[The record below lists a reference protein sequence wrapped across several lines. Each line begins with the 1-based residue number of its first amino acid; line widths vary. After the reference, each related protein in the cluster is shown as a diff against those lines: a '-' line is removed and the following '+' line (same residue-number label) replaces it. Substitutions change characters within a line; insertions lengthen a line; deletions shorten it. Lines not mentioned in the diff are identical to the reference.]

1 MAGEGPKVNAARYVP
16 AGRDRF
22 RERRE
27 IRFTRTG
34 IDIKVSA
41 PDTDGGL
48 CVTEITSL
56 HKGGPARHLH
66 HEQDEWF
73 YVLDGEYVIEVGE
86 ERYEPGPGDSV
97 LAPREVAHAWAHVG
111 EGTGRLIAALQPA
124 GEIEAF
130 FEDVARLGPSPERE
144 ELHRAFRSHGMELVG
159 PPLPIEQ
166 ASYLEVPRTPST
178 RSSRN
183 RPSTHSGE

>member
-1 MAGEGPKVNAARYVP
+1 MAGDGSKVNAAQYVP

-22 RERRE
+22 RGRRE
-27 IRFTRTG
+27 ILLTRTV

-41 PDTDGGL
+41 LDTGGGL
-48 CVTEITSL
+48 FVAEITSP

-73 YVLDGEYVIEVGE
+73 YVLEGEHVIEVGG

-97 LAPREVAHAWAHVG
+97 LAPRKVAHVWALVG

-130 FEDVARLGPSPERE
+130 FEDVAKLGP
-144 ELHRAFRSHGMELVG
+144 ARSARNSGGRSV
-159 PPLPIEQ
+159 
-166 ASYLEVPRTPST
+166 RTAWS
-178 RSSRN
+178 
-183 RPSTHSGE
+183 